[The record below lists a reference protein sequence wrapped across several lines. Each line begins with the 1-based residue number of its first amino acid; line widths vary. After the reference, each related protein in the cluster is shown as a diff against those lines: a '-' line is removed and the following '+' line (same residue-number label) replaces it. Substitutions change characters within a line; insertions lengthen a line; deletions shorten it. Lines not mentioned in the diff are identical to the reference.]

1 MLHVALT
8 GNIASGKSTVLGWF
22 SQWGATVIDSD
33 RVVKELERPGSP
45 VWEQIRRRFGESV
58 ISPDGELDRPALRK
72 LVFQDSRARAD
83 LNAIVH
89 PAVRDRHQVLAAEA
103 KTRGD
108 CVLVSDIPLLFETLD
123 PASFDL
129 IVLVDAPAELRKE
142 RLMALRGID
151 PEEADRMLA
160 AQLPSEQKRH
170 RSDIVLDNR
179 GSLDQ
184 LKAAA
189 WEAWRKIRRRAA
201 QKALGGPGKLLL
213 VTAHPCDIAAYFAG
227 TLARYRDAG
236 TEICLARLASNSQP
250 AATTG
255 GFGREMGLEQEE
267 LIPGPD
273 ALRRLFGDFRPA
285 VVVSFSPSST
295 DPWRALAGRIT
306 REVWY
311 SAGRLGR
318 LFYTVERPGE
328 QVVARLDVRPWR
340 DLKEKAW
347 EAARA
352 SECAAH
358 LPTAAAEAWECY
370 LAEGKFYGE
379 LKDLFSGLE
388 EPA

>member
-22 SQWGATVIDSD
+22 SQWGATVIESD
-33 RVVKELERPGSP
+33 RLVKELERPGSP
-45 VWEQIRRRFGESV
+45 VWEQIRRRFGDSI
-58 ISPDGELDRPALRK
+58 ISPGGELDRPALRE
-72 LVFQDSRARAD
+72 LVFRDSRARAD

-89 PAVRDRHQVLAAEA
+89 PAVRDRHRVLAAEA
-103 KTRGD
+103 EARGD

-142 RLMALRGID
+142 RLMARRGID

-160 AQLPSEQKRH
+160 AQLPSEEKRY
-170 RSDIVLDNR
+170 RSHIVLDNQ

-184 LKAAA
+184 LQTAA
-189 WEAWRKIRRRAA
+189 WEAWREIRRRAA
-201 QKALGGPGKLLL
+201 RKALGGPGKLLL

-236 TEICLARLASNSQP
+236 TEIGLARLTPNSQP

-255 GFGREMGLEQEE
+255 GFGREIGLGREE
-267 LIPGPD
+267 LISGPD

-285 VVVSFSPSST
+285 VVVSLSPSSM

-306 REVWY
+306 RETWY
-311 SAGRLGR
+311 SAGRPSR
-318 LFYTVERPGE
+318 LFYAVEGPGE

-352 SECAAH
+352 SECAVH
-358 LPTAAAEAWECY
+358 LPTTAAEAWECY
-370 LAEGKFYGE
+370 LAEGEFYGE
-379 LKDLFSGLE
+379 LKDLFFSSE
-388 EPA
+388 EAA